1 LEVSKRIS
9 SLTNSTTSS
18 TGLVTITLNT
28 PPDGAAGLGTGGA
41 IR

>member
-1 LEVSKRIS
+1 VSNRIS

-18 TGLVTITLNT
+18 TDRVTVTLNT
-28 PPDGAAGLGTGGA
+28 PLGGTAGLGTGGA